1 MHIIYIHQ
9 YFTTPEMSGGTR
21 SFEMARRLVAAGH
34 RVSMITSNREAA
46 AHSGWYTTK
55 EAGIDVHWLPVAYS
69 NRMSYPKRV
78 LAFVRFA
85 IASARRAA
93 SIRGDVI
100 FATSTPLTIAIP
112 ALYASWRQNIPMVFE
127 VRDMWPAVPIAMG
140 VIRSPLLV
148 WLARLLERTAYRRS
162 SHIVALAPGM
172 KVDVV
177 ATGIPAERVTVIP
190 NGCDLDVFGKTLPKE
205 IGPRVKHDWLTDRKL
220 VVFTG
225 TLGKAN
231 GVSYLARVAACV
243 KAIDPEIRFVV
254 VGDGADAPNVR
265 STAMQCGVLDSTF
278 FMFPSVPKHEAAQ
291 WVRGADM
298 VMCLFTGPRVI
309 WKDAVQNKFFD
320 AVAAGK
326 PTASNFEGFQSLVA
340 VEHGIGVI
348 LDPNDHTKAAKQLVG
363 TLNDVQ
369 WLAGVKSRSRVLA
382 EGDFSRDVLA
392 NRLLAVLTKAVSK

>member
-1 MHIIYIHQ
+1 
-9 YFTTPEMSGGTR
+9 MSGGTR

-55 EAGIDVHWLPVAYS
+55 EAGLDVHWLPVAYS

>member
-1 MHIIYIHQ
+1 
-9 YFTTPEMSGGTR
+9 MSGGTR

>member
-1 MHIIYIHQ
+1 
-9 YFTTPEMSGGTR
+9 MSGGTR

-278 FMFPSVPKHEAAQ
+278 FMLPSVPKHEAAQ

>member
-243 KAIDPEIRFVV
+243 KAIDPEIRFGV